1 MFQDLKRLVKDSLI
15 YGIGTVSRSLIGFIL
30 IPLYTRYLTTE
41 EYGVLAL
48 ALVALASL
56 IILFELGM
64 SKALFRFYFETEDEN
79 DRKTVIG
86 TCLLV
91 LLIVGVPLLILLF
104 VFAGS
109 GARLALSSG
118 QYSTFWILVSAS
130 AFIES
135 LITLPYA
142 VLRARMRSR
151 TYTFFFVFNLILLVS
166 LTSLFVVG
174 LDGGINGIL
183 AARLLSSG
191 VILLCFIPLLLRA
204 TRFAPP
210 RTLMRDLLL
219 YGLPFV
225 PLGLIGWGL
234 RYINRYFLEHFTS
247 LETIG
252 IYSLGGQIGMAMIIL
267 VVGPFQ
273 LVWAPYKFIIA
284 KGPRAREKFS
294 LFFTYFTFLAAFI
307 GLGLSALAPEIVRIM
322 STPPYYRAGA
332 IVPWVVLAYILYGL
346 SFNLNIGI
354 DLEKKTYLLP
364 IITGC
369 GLLIGAIC
377 NYLLIPAY
385 GMLGAAWAFAAS
397 YAVLPVLMYV
407 ICRYYYRINY
417 ETRRLIHIAVAAGA
431 LYILARI
438 IDGRAFSLGT
448 TIGLKILIVVL
459 FFPLLLATGFFS
471 QRERTRI
478 RKLWPGQ
485 SFGQLKSR

>member
-1 MFQDLKRLVKDSLI
+1 MLQDLKRLGKDSLI

-41 EYGVLAL
+41 EYGILAL

-64 SKALFRFYFETEDEN
+64 SKALFRFYFEAENEN
-79 DRKTVIG
+79 DRNTVIG

-91 LLIVGVPLLILLF
+91 LLIFGIPLLILLF
-104 VFAGS
+104 VFAPTGS
-109 GARLALSSG
+109 RLALSST

-130 AFIES
+130 AFIEA

-142 VLRARMRSR
+142 VLRAKMRSR
-151 TYTFFFVFNLILLVS
+151 TYTVFFVLNLILLVS
-166 LTSLFVVG
+166 LTSLFLVG
-174 LDGGINGIL
+174 LGGGINGIL
-183 AARLLSSG
+183 AARLLSSA
-191 VILLCFIPLLLRA
+191 VILLCFVPLLLRT
-204 TRFAPP
+204 TRFAPA
-210 RTLMRDLLL
+210 RTLVRDLLL

-252 IYSLGGQIGMAMIIL
+252 IYSLGGQVGMAMIIL
-267 VVGPFQ
+267 VVSPFQ

-284 KGPRAREKFS
+284 KGPRAQEKFS
-294 LFFTYFTFLAAFI
+294 LFFTYFFFLTAFI

-322 STPPYYRAGA
+322 STPPYYQAGT
-332 IVPWVVLAYILYGL
+332 IVPWIVLAYILYGL

-354 DLEKKTYLLP
+354 DLKKKTYLLP
-364 IITGC
+364 LITGC
-369 GLLIGAIC
+369 GLLIGVIC
-377 NYLLIPAY
+377 NYLLIPSY

-397 YAVLPVLMYV
+397 YTVLPVLMYV
-407 ICRYYYRINY
+407 ICRHYYRINY
-417 ETRRLIHIAVAAGA
+417 EIWRLIHIAAAAGA
-431 LYILARI
+431 LYLLARI
-438 IDGRAFSLGT
+438 IDGQAFSLGT

-471 QRERTRI
+471 RRERTKI
-478 RKLWPGQ
+478 RKIWATRFLGQ
-485 SFGQLKSR
+485 RSSP